1 MKKRIFSIL
10 LCIAVCMA
18 MMPLG
23 VYGSVC
29 EVTIAG
35 NSVTEYDTNITG
47 AGISTG
53 SGGYVRLSTD
63 SSKNVRT
70 LTLKNATITGTIQ
83 ITGNGTAVIELIG
96 ENTITAN
103 AQGIRSSV
111 PLTIKGNGSG
121 KLTVIGTPVAGEP
134 LGIRCDG
141 SLTFKDVEVDVQ
153 KNDNSVAGIYADGIL
168 CKSGDITIEN
178 SIIKAQP
185 TSSKSGIK
193 ANNGVIIAEDA
204 IVNKSNFTSG
214 TTKDIDGFVS
224 IDNKFDKYDIWVT
237 DVRVTSRNASDVLGN
252 GTVSYDYAARTLALN
267 NANIS
272 GSYSQPEGYTSY
284 KNWGA
289 ITWLSNTG
297 NQYLKIELK
306 GANSVTNNM
315 LDGICAY
322 GRFDI
327 AGDGNLTVNGKDN
340 GIYTSGKITIATG
353 DGIDVTGEQSGISAA
368 QNVNIE
374 SYVKATATG
383 ESGYGISS
391 AINVDISGKVEAK
404 GTAAAISA
412 AGSISCGTEEIELEN
427 GLLAGDKKMLA
438 VKDPNANNGYAAISP
453 INYTLYYNAADGK
466 MYKSYDDTSFKD
478 EFTKDKNTKWSSEQ
492 STGTGYYD
500 ILKLDNFTF
509 ETAAGTSLK
518 IIGIDAGKT
527 FTIKGTGE
535 NHISVYGDNGFGI
548 YTDGS
553 LNFDGG
559 RMYINV
565 KKDDAKSKAV
575 YANGNINLTD
585 CEFYDGAEPD
595 SDGEIISES
604 PKGIS
609 AGGALVIENADVR
622 TNCIEA
628 EGGIS
633 AREYMQIKNLN
644 VTEKKGT
651 SVTKVEAA
659 RSEHLLVIYGRLIA
673 KFDANGG
680 KWSDINDTTKSV
692 PVSLDGNRYIILPEE
707 DPVREG
713 YNFTGWLYKDGKK
726 LSEKTEYKI
735 TRENLF
741 PKSVDVYE
749 EFGYCYTFYAHWE
762 KASSGGGAV
771 IPPAADDDIK
781 TTTDSATSETTTST
795 TVKDT
800 KTETVKNEQGEDISK
815 VTATVSEKVAD
826 KLVDAAVSNKSD
838 TVEITVKSNDGNKA
852 EQTEVEI
859 PKKAL
864 ESIAKD
870 TNADLVITTD
880 SGQVVLD
887 NRTLET
893 IAAEAEGD
901 TVKITVN
908 ENSQLK
914 EEQKSVLDIIGD
926 RGHIFDLAAIIG
938 GKHIHDFRG
947 GRAHVTLPM
956 PEKLKGK
963 DIVIIH
969 ISDKGI
975 CEILNHT
982 METVGAEKYIK
993 FTSSHFSTFAVV
1005 EKADAEKIIE
1015 KQNADKINSLIREA
1029 KLKATTSKT
1038 AKKSI
1043 KVKITGVKNSNSLI
1057 KEAKAMGYTV
1067 KYKFYKSTRKA
1078 SKYIALK
1085 TKGTDTYINTAG
1097 KKGTKY
1103 YYKAKVL
1110 VYDGKN
1116 LIAQTELKQCR
1127 YGVRSWNK

>member
-1 MKKRIFSIL
+1 MKKRVFSIL

-224 IDNKFDKYDIWVT
+224 IDNKFDKYNIWVT

-252 GTVSYDYAARTLALN
+252 GTVSYDYAARTLTLN
-267 NANIS
+267 NANII
-272 GSYSQPEGYTSY
+272 GDYSQPEGYTSY

-340 GIYTSGKITIATG
+340 GIYTSGKITIAAG

-453 INYTLYYNAADGK
+453 VNYTLYYNAADGK

-509 ETAAGTSLK
+509 ETAAGTGLK

-559 RMYINV
+559 RMYINI
-565 KKDDAKSKAV
+565 DDDTVASKAV
-575 YANGNINLTD
+575 CAGGDINLTD
-585 CEFYDGAEPD
+585 CELYDGGEPW
-595 SDGEIISES
+595 DGDIIRVN

-628 EGGIS
+628 AGGIS

-659 RSEHLLVIYGRLIA
+659 SSEKLLTIYGRLIA
-673 KFDANGG
+673 RFDVNGG
-680 KWSDINDTTKSV
+680 KWNDGTDIIKPV
-692 PVSLDGNRYIILPEE
+692 PVSLDENRYIILPEE

-771 IPPAADDDIK
+771 IPPAADEDIK
-781 TTTDSATSETTTST
+781 TTTDSTTSETTTGT

-800 KTETVKNEQGEDISK
+800 KTETVKNEQGQEISK

-838 TVEITVKSNDGNKA
+838 TVEITVKPNDGNKA

-880 SGQVVLD
+880 SGQVTLD
-887 NRTLET
+887 NKTLET
-893 IAAEAEGD
+893 IAEEAEDD

-908 ENSQLK
+908 ENTQLK
-914 EEQKSVLDIIGD
+914 EEQNPASDVIGKNGKLFDLKAVIGD
-926 RGHIFDLAAIIG
+926 KIL
-938 GKHIHDFRG
+938 HDFRG
-947 GRAHVTLPM
+947 GKAHVTLPV
-956 PEKLKGK
+956 PEKLKDK
-963 DIVIIH
+963 DIVIIY
-969 ISDKGI
+969 INDKGV

-993 FTSSHFSTFAVV
+993 FTTSHFSTFAVV

-1038 AKKSI
+1038 TKKSI
-1043 KVKITGVKNSNSLI
+1043 KVKIGEAKNSNSLI

-1085 TKGTDTYINTAG
+1085 TKDTDTYINTAG

>member
-18 MMPLG
+18 MMPIG

-224 IDNKFDKYDIWVT
+224 IDNKFDKYNIWVT

-252 GTVSYDYAARTLALN
+252 GTVSYDYAARTLTLN
-267 NANIS
+267 NANII
-272 GSYSQPEGYTSY
+272 GDYSQPEGYTSY

-340 GIYTSGKITIATG
+340 GIYTSGKITIAAG

-453 INYTLYYNAADGK
+453 VNYTLYYNAADGK

-509 ETAAGTSLK
+509 ETAAGTGLK

-559 RMYINV
+559 RMYINI
-565 KKDDAKSKAV
+565 DDDTVASKAV
-575 YANGNINLTD
+575 CAGGDINLTD
-585 CEFYDGAEPD
+585 CELYDGGEPW
-595 SDGEIISES
+595 DGDIIRVN

-628 EGGIS
+628 AGGIS

-659 RSEHLLVIYGRLIA
+659 SSEKLLTIYGRLIA
-673 KFDANGG
+673 RFDVNGG
-680 KWSDINDTTKSV
+680 KWNDGTDIIKPV
-692 PVSLDGNRYIILPEE
+692 PVSLDENRYIILPEE

-800 KTETVKNEQGEDISK
+800 KTETVKNEQGQDISK

-870 TNADLVITTD
+870 TNADLVIKTD
-880 SGQVVLD
+880 SGQVTLD
-887 NRTLET
+887 NKALET
-893 IAAEAEGD
+893 IAEEAEGD

-908 ENSQLK
+908 ENTQFK
-914 EEQKSVLDIIGD
+914 EEQKPALDVIGKNGKLFDIKAVIGD
-926 RGHIFDLAAIIG
+926 RT
-938 GKHIHDFRG
+938 IHDFKG
-947 GRAHVTLPM
+947 GKAHVTLPM

-963 DIVIIH
+963 DIVIIY
-969 ISDKGI
+969 INDKGI

-993 FTSSHFSTFAVV
+993 FTTSHFSTFAVV

-1085 TKGTDTYINTAG
+1085 TKDTGTYINTAG